1 MATGCN
7 KTFESC
13 CLHSYFSTLAK
24 ERIGGNFN
32 MYTEKR
38 KTKKGWSHY
47 VHIEYRDVYGR
58 KQKYSK
64 GGFKTKKEA
73 LEHGLRKENELLKGI
88 DIKQKKYT
96 LNEVYEDYMKV
107 VGKFKLSP
115 NSKRIYSDMY
125 KNYIKEDLGMVC
137 INDIHYRNLQEFFNR
152 IDRSMSTCK
161 MIKTVLSNTF
171 KYAIRNGYIE
181 SNPINGVETRG
192 NGNIKKVESITSD
205 EFNTIIEYTLKPNI
219 HGKTEFHRYSYVCT
233 FYVGY
238 YLGLRISEALALNKS
253 DFDFN
258 ANTVTI
264 NKQLVSH
271 GLKKED
277 FYTTNQMKTRTS
289 KAVLPLPNILRDI
302 LMQWFKKN
310 PYEIAFPDENGLYL
324 NPMSIDAYIR
334 IARKK
339 LGINFYFHSF
349 RHSCASNLVKSGV
362 DVVTASKYM
371 RHSNPTTTLNVYTDA
386 KNEDVKRAI
395 ESAFDS
401 DLDKKPHS
409 NLTEVSLNAL
419 N

>member
-1 MATGCN
+1 
-7 KTFESC
+7 
-13 CLHSYFSTLAK
+13 
-24 ERIGGNFN
+24 

-171 KYAIRNGYIE
+171 KYAIRNGYI
-181 SNPINGVETRG
+181 
-192 NGNIKKVESITSD
+192 
-205 EFNTIIEYTLKPNI
+205 
-219 HGKTEFHRYSYVCT
+219 
-233 FYVGY
+233 
-238 YLGLRISEALALNKS
+238 
-253 DFDFN
+253 
-258 ANTVTI
+258 
-264 NKQLVSH
+264 
-271 GLKKED
+271 
-277 FYTTNQMKTRTS
+277 
-289 KAVLPLPNILRDI
+289 
-302 LMQWFKKN
+302 
-310 PYEIAFPDENGLYL
+310 
-324 NPMSIDAYIR
+324 
-334 IARKK
+334 
-339 LGINFYFHSF
+339 
-349 RHSCASNLVKSGV
+349 
-362 DVVTASKYM
+362 
-371 RHSNPTTTLNVYTDA
+371 
-386 KNEDVKRAI
+386 
-395 ESAFDS
+395 
-401 DLDKKPHS
+401 
-409 NLTEVSLNAL
+409 
-419 N
+419 